1 MATEQA
7 VEESAQQDDVPSPA
21 GKTNV
26 QSVELSEAPES
37 QETSASGNID
47 ILLDMTVPVTVRIGQ
62 TNISVRRLLQLKPGS
77 VLKLDESI
85 DTPAAIYLKDAKF
98 AVGDVVV
105 VDEQFAV
112 RVKQILSVEDP
123 GTKESEV

>member
-1 MATEQA
+1 MATEQV
-7 VEESAQQDDVPSPA
+7 VEESAQQEDASSQSA
-21 GKTNV
+21 KTNA
-26 QSVELSEAPES
+26 QSVALSEAPES

-62 TNISVRRLLQLKPGS
+62 TSISVRQLLQLKPGS

-105 VDEQFAV
+105 VDEKFAV
-112 RVKQILSVEDP
+112 RVKQILSVEGP
-123 GTKESEV
+123 GVQESEA